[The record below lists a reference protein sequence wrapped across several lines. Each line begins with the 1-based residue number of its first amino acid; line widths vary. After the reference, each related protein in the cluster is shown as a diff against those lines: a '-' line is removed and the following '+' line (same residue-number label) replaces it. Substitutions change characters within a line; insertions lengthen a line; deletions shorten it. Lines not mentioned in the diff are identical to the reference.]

1 MSQDSDSK
9 FKPPQG
15 KDGKSSHSLATTP
28 TLKLV
33 ISNPDPVQ
41 EAPAV
46 SQRVLSTKSFTAKVK
61 KKGANLY
68 ELNIRDP
75 FHELGCDLILDIEEN
90 RGETVA
96 VCHFPVILNKPNRF
110 LDEDE
115 NLYGIIMLQFQM
127 KVLEQLFLF
136 CIKHNAFQLTIYM
149 DDAEA
154 EGFRIYDD
162 FLSHYDETITENG
175 EKAEMVI
182 PTDRKTFDKWFG
194 FMTEMNLKLEQDLW
208 REQRTNPAIRHY
220 LKSRPLA

>member
-1 MSQDSDSK
+1 
-9 FKPPQG
+9 
-15 KDGKSSHSLATTP
+15 
-28 TLKLV
+28 V
-33 ISNPDPVQ
+33 ISNPAPIQ

-46 SQRVLSTKSFTAKVK
+46 SQRVSSTTGFAANVK
-61 KKGANLY
+61 KRSTDLY
-68 ELNIRDP
+68 EMNIQDP
-75 FHELGCDLILDIEEN
+75 FHELGCGLILDIETSMS
-90 RGETVA
+90 ETVV
-96 VCHFPVILNKPNRF
+96 VCHFPAILNEPNRF

-115 NLYGIIMLQFQM
+115 DLYGAIMLRFQM

-136 CIKHNAFQLTIYM
+136 CASHNASQLTIYM

-162 FLSHYDETITENG
+162 FLNHYDETITENG

-182 PTDRKTFDKWFG
+182 PTDRKTFDKWLA
-194 FMTEMNLKLEQDLW
+194 FMAEMNLKVEQDLW